1 MDSLPIFYE
10 YLGKSLYIE
19 KDDMCYICEEKTSDI
34 ILECEV
40 VYFNIASFL

>member
-10 YLGKSLYIE
+10 YLGKSLYVE
-19 KDDMCYICEEKTSDI
+19 KGDKCYICEENSSDI

-40 VYFNIASFL
+40 FFFNLASFL